1 MQTYLHKRVRDDKR
15 HLMRR
20 VKNRKSNRT
29 RRIDCEATT
38 IRFHCHWLQ
47 ASPAPSLLCIA
58 VTDKI
63 RQHHGWK
70 SPAHYSVSCHC
81 TDQIRSDQVISNRSN
96 KIRSVEEDNKP
107 LTRWLLPDSSPQW
120 SIALGTSNRRKE
132 ILDRE
137 RVIGCSTDQFT
148 ECD

>member
-20 VKNRKSNRT
+20 VKYTKSNRA

-38 IRFHCHWLQ
+38 IRFHCHGLQ
-47 ASPAPSLLCIA
+47 ASPALSLLCIA

-63 RQHHGWK
+63 RQYHGWK
-70 SPAHYSVSCHC
+70 SSAQYSVSCHC
-81 TDQIRSDQVISNRSN
+81 TDQIRSDQVISDRSN

-107 LTRWLLPDSSPQW
+107 LTSWLLPASSPQW
-120 SIALGTSNRRKE
+120 STALRTSNRRKE

-137 RVIGCSTDQFT
+137 RVNGCSTDQLT
-148 ECD
+148 ECE